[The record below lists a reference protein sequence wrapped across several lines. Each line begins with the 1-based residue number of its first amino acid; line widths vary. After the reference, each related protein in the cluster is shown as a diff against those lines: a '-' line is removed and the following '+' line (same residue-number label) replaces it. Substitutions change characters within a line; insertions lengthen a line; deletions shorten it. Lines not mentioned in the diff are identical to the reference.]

1 MQRNQSTRSSFTVG
15 HPGDDWIGVLLGV
28 YLFGL
33 VINTHPALNLWIG
46 GIEVFRPDRV
56 LVIPFVGYYLLCNVE
71 LRITEPVLFG
81 IAFFATM
88 ALSAVTNGVASGT
101 FLSLSIQYVYVLG
114 VFILMTSL
122 QLSTDQLRG
131 LLRFLVLMFALIAL
145 IGVVQAVTLNVPFL
159 GPDAIP
165 FRFSTYY
172 GYRRPYSLT
181 AEPSYLAMLLSSG
194 VAVLFPAVVSNRPIL
209 FSQRNQRYL
218 LWLLTVGV
226 VVSGSMSGY
235 LTLVGFLSVAVPV
248 VLWIYGTNRTI
259 VGKGLSGILG
269 ALLVISVDTSFI
281 RMLASRLSGLIVLLT
296 ELGGVSGSADIRL
309 FRWLTAVEVWRENP
323 LLGVAPGGYEQ
334 YVIAHRPTTYLNPQR
349 LVSVEGGWLPVLA
362 MTGAV
367 GFILFVAI
375 WGSILRQAVAVVSDS
390 ARVYSSDLCL
400 IGLSVVL
407 VQLIG
412 WTFTFS
418 FVDPFRWAM
427 IAVGYLLVL
436 HAAAQSS
443 ENCDGTTSPPSD

>member
-1 MQRNQSTRSSFTVG
+1 MG
-15 HPGDDWIGVLLGV
+15 I

-33 VINTHPALNLWIG
+33 AITTHPALDLWIG
-46 GIEVFRPDRV
+46 GIEIFRPDRI
-56 LVIPFVGYYLLCNVE
+56 LVIPLVGYYLLCNVE
-71 LRITEPVLFG
+71 LRITKPVLFG

-88 ALSAVTNGVASGT
+88 AISAVTNGVASGT

-114 VFILMTSL
+114 VFILVTSL
-122 QLSTDQLRG
+122 QLSTDKLRV
-131 LLRFLVLMFALIAL
+131 LLRFLVLMFTLIAL
-145 IGVVQAVTLNVPFL
+145 IGVVQAVALNVPFW

-165 FRFSTYY
+165 FRFSPYY

-194 VAVLFPAVVSNRPIL
+194 VAVLIPAVVSNRPIL
-209 FSQRNQRYL
+209 LSERNPYDL
-218 LWLLTVGV
+218 LGLLTVGV

-235 LTLVGFLSVAVPV
+235 LTLVGYLSVAVPL
-248 VLWIYGTNRTI
+248 VLWIYGTSRTV
-259 VGKGLSGILG
+259 VGTGLSGIFG
-269 ALLVISVDTSFI
+269 ALLVISVGTSFT

-296 ELGGVSGSADIRL
+296 ELEGVSGSADIRL
-309 FRWLTAVEVWRENP
+309 FRWLTAAEVWRENP

-334 YVIAHRPTTYLNPQR
+334 YVIANRPTTYLNPQR
-349 LVSVEGGWLPVLA
+349 LVSAEGGWLPVLA

-390 ARVYSSDLCL
+390 TRDYSYDLCV
-400 IGLSVVL
+400 IGLSLVL

-418 FVDPFRWAM
+418 FVDPFRWTM
-427 IAVGYLLVL
+427 IAVGYMLVL
-436 HAAAQSS
+436 HAAAQFA
-443 ENCDGTTSPPSD
+443 ENCDGTTSTSID